1 MLTIFIN
8 PKPIIVVPG
17 SIPNMMRSFAKLIC
31 FRFKVSGLKVYSL
44 FYTLI
49 IPHSGARGLM
59 ITIPHKTKQ
68 FLVLI
73 IKILI
78 VGGAFYFIYNQLANN
93 DKLDW
98 QKFLVLF
105 QKNQSTGGIAFILF
119 FSFLNRF
126 FEILKWQN
134 LVHFIHKISIGEAT
148 KQVLGA
154 LTAGLFTPNGVGE
167 YAGKAL
173 FFEKKD
179 TKNILFLN
187 LICNGIQ
194 MILTVIFGVFGLLYF
209 NAKYNV
215 ITTKTVALLF
225 GMLLLLFVVL
235 FLVKKI
241 AIKGYSIE
249 KLIIK
254 INEIPKSI
262 HQKNIFLGV
271 CRYLVFSH
279 QYYFLFLAF
288 DVHFPYLIMMS
299 CISSVYFLAS
309 SLPTFQFLD
318 FAVKGSVA
326 VYFFGIL
333 GINEWIVIFIS
344 TLMWFLNVV
353 LPVLIGSYY
362 VLNFKSPLT
371 PKEGITKEIN
381 LTPKE

>member
-1 MLTIFIN
+1 MLVN
-8 PKPIIVVPG
+8 
-17 SIPNMMRSFAKLIC
+17 SYRSRFLLYFA
-31 FRFKVSGLKVYSL
+31 
-44 FYTLI
+44 
-49 IPHSGARGLM
+49 AM
-59 ITIPHKTKQ
+59 ISIPHKTKQ

-73 IKILI
+73 VKLLI

-98 QKFLVLF
+98 NKFIVLF
-105 QKNQSTGGIAFILF
+105 NKNQSIIGIGFILLL
-119 FSFLNRF
+119 SILNRL

-134 LVHFIHKISIGEAT
+134 LVSTLYKISKLEAT
-148 KQVLGA
+148 KQVLAA

-173 FFEKKD
+173 FYDKSE
-179 TKNILFLN
+179 TKQIVFLN

-194 MILTVIFGVFGLLYF
+194 MVLTVIFGIFGLLYF
-209 NAKYNV
+209 NANYNV
-215 ITTKTVALLF
+215 ITTRTVLLLF
-225 GMLLLLFVVL
+225 GILIFTFIVL
-235 FLVKKI
+235 FSIKGITV
-241 AIKGYSIE
+241 KGYSIE
-249 KLIIK
+249 KLIHK

-262 HQKNIFLGV
+262 HRKNIFLAV
-271 CRYLVFSH
+271 CRYIVFSH

-288 DVHFPYLIMMS
+288 DVDLPYLTL
-299 CISSVYFLAS
+299 ISAITSVYFLAS

-333 GINEWIVIFIS
+333 GVNEWIVIFIS

-362 VLNFKSPLT
+362 VLNFK
-371 PKEGITKEIN
+371 TKKPI
-381 LTPKE
+381 